1 MWQRESSGGV
11 PSEKAGVEVVSGRA
25 QVQTAE
31 MEEVIRSMEE
41 RELKCVRVHGLRH
54 IDQSVPSRGREFKY
68 LGCSFQA
75 GIGGAI
81 MRTSVQMFPHVL
93 SCIHSLHYWSVSLSR
108 HFEWEGFSRDVRP
121 PRGGREL

>member
-1 MWQRESSGGV
+1 MWQRGSSGGV
-11 PSEKAGVEVVSGRA
+11 PSEKAGVEAVSGWA

-31 MEEVIRSMEE
+31 MGEVIRSMEE
-41 RELKCVRVHGLRH
+41 
-54 IDQSVPSRGREFKY
+54 REFKY
-68 LGCSFQA
+68 LGCSFQS

-93 SCIHSLHYWSVSLSR
+93 ICIHSLHYWSVSLSR

-121 PRGGREL
+121 PSRGA